1 MKLDWNFQ
9 RGGGGGGDL
18 RKNPFHG
25 GGMDNFWNHTLYIQY
40 TPNQRRESMQRRMPI
55 WASTVY
61 EIMISASST
70 EELPSL
76 SILDEG
82 LFTGY

>member
-9 RGGGGGGDL
+9 RGGGGDL

-25 GGMDNFWNHTLYIQY
+25 RGMDNFWNHTLYIQY
-40 TPNQRRESMQRRMPI
+40 TPNQRRESMQCRMSI

>member
-1 MKLDWNFQ
+1 
-9 RGGGGGGDL
+9 
-18 RKNPFHG
+18 
-25 GGMDNFWNHTLYIQY
+25 MDNFWNHTLYIQY
-40 TPNQRRESMQRRMPI
+40 TPNQRRESMQHRMPI

>member
-1 MKLDWNFQ
+1 
-9 RGGGGGGDL
+9 
-18 RKNPFHG
+18 
-25 GGMDNFWNHTLYIQY
+25 MDNFWNHTLYIQY
-40 TPNQRRESMQRRMPI
+40 TPNQRRESMQRRMSI

>member
-1 MKLDWNFQ
+1 
-9 RGGGGGGDL
+9 
-18 RKNPFHG
+18 
-25 GGMDNFWNHTLYIQY
+25 
-40 TPNQRRESMQRRMPI
+40 MQRRMPI

-76 SILDEG
+76 SILDKG

>member
-1 MKLDWNFQ
+1 MTGIS
-9 RGGGGGGDL
+9 REVGGGGGDL
-18 RKNPFHG
+18 RKNPYHG
-25 GGMDNFWNHTLYIQY
+25 GDMDNFWNHTLYIQY
-40 TPNQRRESMQRRMPI
+40 TPNQRRESVQRRMPI

>member
-1 MKLDWNFQ
+1 MV
-9 RGGGGGGDL
+9 
-18 RKNPFHG
+18 
-25 GGMDNFWNHTLYIQY
+25 NFWNHTLYIQY
-40 TPNQRRESMQRRMPI
+40 TPNQRRESMQCRMSI

>member
-1 MKLDWNFQ
+1 
-9 RGGGGGGDL
+9 
-18 RKNPFHG
+18 
-25 GGMDNFWNHTLYIQY
+25 
-40 TPNQRRESMQRRMPI
+40 MQCRMPI